1 MPLYKAPLRDMQFVL
16 HEMLQTEQNYQGLR
30 KYQESVNR
38 ELIDQYLEAA
48 ADFCENELA
57 PINQN
62 GDQEGCHLNQGVV
75 TTPKGFKEAYQ
86 KYAELGFTS
95 LTADPEYGGQGLPT
109 LLRIAISEMLC
120 GSNWAWAMYPGL
132 SHGAMRTIE
141 HHGTE
146 QQKQK
151 FLTKLISGVWTG
163 TMCLTESH
171 AGSDLGLIRTKAEPN
186 PDGSYS
192 ITGEK
197 IFISAGEHDLSE
209 NIIHIVLARLP
220 QAPAGTKGI
229 SLFIVPKFN
238 VSDDAQ
244 VLDRNLD
251 RNKVVC
257 SAIEHKM
264 GIHGNATCVL
274 NFDGAKGYLIGPENR
289 GLNCMFTFMNTA
301 RIGTAVQGLA
311 ASEISFQ
318 GALSYAKERL
328 AMRSLSGPKYP
339 EKNADPIIVHPAV
352 RSMLM
357 TQKAFSE
364 GGRALAYFLAH
375 HVDIVESSNDQEQ
388 QKHSDELLAFLTP
401 IAKAFL
407 TESGNESAKHGVQV
421 FGGHGFI
428 VEHGME
434 QIVRDARISTLY
446 EGTTEIQSLDLLARK
461 VLKSEGKL
469 LKNMTDLIDQ
479 FINQQQSSET
489 LKPYL
494 EKLAELKQQWLLLT
508 KTIAEKA
515 KHNPEEIGAASVDY
529 LYFSS
534 YVVFAYLWARMAQ
547 VAHEKLE
554 SGTQEEAFYKA
565 KLTTAKFFYQ
575 KLLHRTKSHAAS
587 IESGAESIMELDQD
601 AFAF

>member
-16 HEMLQTEQNYQGLR
+16 HEMLQTEENYQRLS

-120 GSNWAWAMYPGL
+120 GSNWAWAMYQGL

-146 QQKQK
+146 QQKQQ
-151 FLTKLISGVWTG
+151 FLAKLISGIWTG

-186 PDGSYS
+186 SDGSYS

-238 VSDDAQ
+238 VDDEGKLQ
-244 VLDRNLD
+244 DRNQ
-251 RNKVVC
+251 VVC

-274 NFDGAKGYLIGPENR
+274 NFDGAQGYLIGPENR

-357 TQKAFSE
+357 TQKAFAE
-364 GGRALAYFLAH
+364 GGRALAYFLAQ
-375 HVDIVESSNDQEQ
+375 HVDIVESSADQEQ
-388 QKHSDELLAFLTP
+388 QKQSDNLLAFLTP

-461 VLKSEGKL
+461 VLNSEGKL

-479 FINQQQSSET
+479 FILQHQANVA

-494 EKLAELKQQWLLLT
+494 EKLDELKQQWLSLT

-547 VAHEKLE
+547 VAHEKLAL
-554 SGTQEEAFYKA
+554 GTQEEAFYKA
-565 KLTTAKFFYQ
+565 KLSTAKFFYQ
-575 KLLHRTKSHAAS
+575 KLLHRTQSHAAA
-587 IESGAESIMELDQD
+587 IESGAESVMELDQD

>member
-16 HEMLQTEQNYQGLR
+16 HEMLQTAQNYQGLS

-146 QQKQK
+146 QQKQQY
-151 FLTKLISGVWTG
+151 LTKLISGVWTG

-238 VSDDAQ
+238 VDDEG
-244 VLDRNLD
+244 NLED

-352 RSMLM
+352 RTMLM

-364 GGRALAYFLAH
+364 GGRALAYFLAQ

-479 FINQQQSSET
+479 FIGQAQSNEV
-489 LKPYL
+489 LRPYL
-494 EKLAELKQQWLLLT
+494 EKLAELKQQWLSLT
-508 KTIAEKA
+508 KSIAEKA
-515 KHNPEEIGAASVDY
+515 KHNPEEVGAASVDY

-575 KLLHRTKSHAAS
+575 KLLHRTQSHAAS
-587 IESGAESIMELDQD
+587 IESGADAVMELDQD

>member
-16 HEMLQTEQNYQGLR
+16 HEMLQTEENYQRLS

-146 QQKQK
+146 QQKQQ
-151 FLTKLISGVWTG
+151 FLTKLISGTWTG

-186 PDGSYS
+186 LDGSYS

-238 VSDDAQ
+238 VDDEGNLQ
-244 VLDRNLD
+244 DRNQ
-251 RNKVVC
+251 VVC

-274 NFDGAKGYLIGPENR
+274 NFDSAQGYLIGPENR

-357 TQKAFSE
+357 TQKAFAE
-364 GGRALAYFLAH
+364 GGRALAYFLAQ
-375 HVDIVESSNDQEQ
+375 HVDIVESSADQEQ
-388 QKHSDELLAFLTP
+388 QKQSDNLLAFLTP

-461 VLKSEGKL
+461 VLNSEGKL

-479 FINQQQSSET
+479 FILQHQENVA

-494 EKLAELKQQWLLLT
+494 EKLDELKQQWLSLT

-547 VAHEKLE
+547 VAHEKLAL
-554 SGTQEEAFYKA
+554 GTQEEAFYKA
-565 KLTTAKFFYQ
+565 KLSTAKFFYQ
-575 KLLHRTKSHAAS
+575 KLLHRTQSHAAA
-587 IESGAESIMELDQD
+587 IESGAESIMEIDQE

>member
-16 HEMLQTEQNYQGLR
+16 HEMLQTEENYQHLS

-95 LTADPEYGGQGLPT
+95 LAADPEYGGQGLPT

-120 GSNWAWAMYPGL
+120 GSNWAWAMYQGL

-146 QQKQK
+146 QQKQQ
-151 FLTKLISGVWTG
+151 FLTKLISGIWTG

-186 PDGSYS
+186 SDGSYS

-238 VSDDAQ
+238 VDDEGNLQ
-244 VLDRNLD
+244 NRNQ
-251 RNKVVC
+251 VVC

-274 NFDGAKGYLIGPENR
+274 NFDGAQGYLIGPENR

-357 TQKAFSE
+357 TQKAFAE
-364 GGRALAYFLAH
+364 GGRALAYFLAQ
-375 HVDIVESSNDQEQ
+375 HVDIVESSADQEQ
-388 QKHSDELLAFLTP
+388 QKQSDELLAFLTP

-461 VLKSEGKL
+461 VLNSEGKL

-479 FINQQQSSET
+479 FILQHQANVA

-494 EKLAELKQQWLLLT
+494 EKLGELKQQWLSLT

-515 KHNPEEIGAASVDY
+515 KYNPEEIGAASVDY

-547 VAHEKLE
+547 VAHEKLAL
-554 SGTQEEAFYKA
+554 GTKEEAFYKA
-565 KLTTAKFFYQ
+565 KLSTAKFFYQ
-575 KLLHRTKSHAAS
+575 KLLHRTQSHAAA
-587 IESGAESIMELDQD
+587 IESGADCVMELDQE

>member
-1 MPLYKAPLRDMQFVL
+1 MPAYKAPLRDMQFVL
-16 HEMLQTEQNYQGLR
+16 HELLQTEQLYQQMP
-30 KYQESVNR
+30 KYQENVSL
-38 ELIDQYLEAA
+38 ELINQYLEVA

-57 PINQN
+57 PLNHI
-62 GDQEGCHLNQGVV
+62 GDQQGCHLDKGKV
-75 TTPKGFKEAYQ
+75 TTPDGFKEAYQ
-86 KYAELGFTS
+86 KYTELGFTS
-95 LTADPEYGGQGLPT
+95 LTADTAYGGQGLPT
-109 LLRIAISEMLC
+109 LLRISISEMLC
-120 GSNWAWAMYPGL
+120 GSNWAWAMYQGL

-146 QQKQK
+146 EQKQTY
-151 FLTKLISGVWTG
+151 LTQLVSGKWTG
-163 TMCLTESH
+163 TMCLTEAQ
-171 AGSDLGLIRTKAEPN
+171 AGSDLGLVRTKAEPN
-186 PDGSYS
+186 EDGSYS

-197 IFISAGEHDLSE
+197 IFISAGEHDLTE

-220 QAPAGTKGI
+220 NAPAGTKGI

-238 VSDDAQ
+238 VDEAGN
-244 VLDRNLD
+244 LADRN
-251 RNKVVC
+251 RVVC

-274 NFDGAKGYLIGPENR
+274 NFDGAKGFLIGPEHR

-318 GALSYAKERL
+318 GALTYAKDRL
-328 AMRSLSGPKYP
+328 AMRSLSGAKYP
-339 EKNADPIIVHPAV
+339 DKNADPIIVHPAV
-352 RSMLM
+352 RTMLM

-364 GGRALAYFLAH
+364 GGRALAYFLAQH
-375 HVDIVESSNDQEQ
+375 ADILEVSNNPEQ
-388 QKHSDELLAFLTP
+388 QKLSDELLAFLTP

-428 VEHGME
+428 AEHGME

-446 EGTTEIQSLDLLARK
+446 EGTTEIQALDLLARK
-461 VLKSEGKL
+461 VLKSGGKL
-469 LKNMTDLIDQ
+469 LQNMIQLIEE
-479 FINQQQSSET
+479 FVEHHSGHTALI
-489 LKPYL
+489 PYT
-494 EKLAELKQQWLLLT
+494 EKLTELT
-508 KTIAEKA
+508 KQWNGITQEISEKA
-515 KHNPEEIGAASVDY
+515 KQNPEEIGAASVDY

-547 VAHEKLE
+547 VADEKLQA
-554 SGTQEEAFYKA
+554 GTSDEQFYRA

-575 KLLHRTKSHAAS
+575 KLLIRTQTHLAA
-587 IESGAESIMELDQD
+587 IRSGAESVMELEQNH
-601 AFAF
+601 FCF

>member
-16 HEMLQTEQNYQGLR
+16 HEMLQTEQNYQGLS

-146 QQKQK
+146 QQKQQY
-151 FLTKLISGVWTG
+151 LTKLISGVWTG

-186 PDGSYS
+186 SDGSYS

-238 VSDDAQ
+238 VDDEG
-244 VLDRNLD
+244 NLED

-328 AMRSLSGPKYP
+328 AMRSLSGPQYP

-364 GGRALAYFLAH
+364 GGRALAYFLAQ
-375 HVDIVESSNDQEQ
+375 HVDIVESSNNQEQ

-469 LKNMTDLIDQ
+469 IKNMTDLIDR
-479 FINQQQSSET
+479 FIGQHQSNEV
-489 LKPYL
+489 LKHYL
-494 EKLAELKQQWLLLT
+494 EKLAELKQQWLSLT

-547 VAHEKLE
+547 VAHEKIE

-575 KLLHRTKSHAAS
+575 KLLHRTQSHAAS
-587 IESGAESIMELDQD
+587 IESGAESVMELDQE
-601 AFAF
+601 AFVF

>member
-16 HEMLQTEQNYQGLR
+16 HEMLQIEQNYQGLS

-146 QQKQK
+146 QQKKQY
-151 FLTKLISGVWTG
+151 LTKLISGAWTG

-238 VSDDAQ
+238 VDGEG
-244 VLDRNLD
+244 NLED
-251 RNKVVC
+251 RNKIVC

-311 ASEISFQ
+311 ASEIAFQ

-328 AMRSLSGPKYP
+328 AMRSLSGPQYP
-339 EKNADPIIVHPAV
+339 DKNADPIIVHPAV

-364 GGRALAYFLAH
+364 GGRALAYFLAQ
-375 HVDIVESSNDQEQ
+375 HVDIVESSNDQKQ

-479 FINQQQSSET
+479 FIGQQQSNEV

-494 EKLAELKQQWLLLT
+494 EKLAELKQQWLSLT
-508 KTIAEKA
+508 KTIADKA

-554 SGTQEEAFYKA
+554 SGTQEEDFYKA

-575 KLLHRTKSHAAS
+575 KLLHRTQSHAAS
-587 IESGAESIMELDQD
+587 IESGAESVMELDQD

>member
-16 HEMLQTEQNYQGLR
+16 HEMLQTEQNYQGLS

-75 TTPKGFKEAYQ
+75 TAPKGFKEAYQ

-151 FLTKLISGVWTG
+151 FLTKLISGAWTG

-186 PDGSYS
+186 LDGSYS

-244 VLDRNLD
+244 VLDC
-251 RNKVVC
+251 NKVVC

-311 ASEISFQ
+311 ASEIAFQ

-364 GGRALAYFLAH
+364 GGRALAYFLAQ
-375 HVDIVESSNDQEQ
+375 HVDIVESSNDQQQ

-407 TESGNESAKHGVQV
+407 TESGNESAKHGIQV

-479 FINQQQSSET
+479 FIGQQQSNEVLT
-489 LKPYL
+489 PYL

-508 KTIAEKA
+508 KSIAEKA

-547 VAHEKLE
+547 VAYEKLE
-554 SGTQEEAFYKA
+554 SGTQEQAFYKA

-575 KLLHRTKSHAAS
+575 KLLHRTQSHAVS
-587 IESGAESIMELDQD
+587 IESGAESVMELDQD

>member
-16 HEMLQTEQNYQGLR
+16 HEMLQTEQNYQGLS

-238 VSDDAQ
+238 VSDDGQ
-244 VLDRNLD
+244 VLDRN
-251 RNKVVC
+251 KVFC

-364 GGRALAYFLAH
+364 GGRALAYFLAQ

-401 IAKAFL
+401 IAKVFL

-479 FINQQQSSET
+479 FISQHQSNEV

-494 EKLAELKQQWLLLT
+494 EKLAELKQQWLSLT
-508 KTIAEKA
+508 KSIAEKA

-547 VAHEKLE
+547 VAHEKLA

-575 KLLHRTKSHAAS
+575 KLLHRIQSYAAS
-587 IESGAESIMELDQD
+587 IESGADTVMELDQD

>member
-16 HEMLQTEQNYQGLR
+16 HEMLQTEQNYQGLS

-151 FLTKLISGVWTG
+151 FLTKLISGAWTG

-238 VSDDAQ
+238 VSDDGK
-244 VLDRNLD
+244 VLD

-328 AMRSLSGPKYP
+328 AMRSLSGPQYP
-339 EKNADPIIVHPAV
+339 QKNADPIIVHPAV

-364 GGRALAYFLAH
+364 GGRALAYFLAQ

-479 FINQQQSSET
+479 FISQHQSNEV

-494 EKLAELKQQWLLLT
+494 EKLAELKQQWLSLT
-508 KTIAEKA
+508 KSIAAKA

-547 VAHEKLE
+547 VAYEKLE
-554 SGTQEEAFYKA
+554 SGTQEEDFYKA

-575 KLLHRTKSHAAS
+575 KLLHRTQSHAAS
-587 IESGAESIMELDQD
+587 IESGAESVMELDQD
-601 AFAF
+601 TFAF

>member
-16 HEMLQTEQNYQGLR
+16 HEMLQTEQNYQGLS

-75 TTPKGFKEAYQ
+75 TTPKGFKGAYQ

-146 QQKQK
+146 QQKQQY
-151 FLTKLISGVWTG
+151 LTKLISGAWTG

-238 VSDDAQ
+238 VSDDGQ
-244 VLDRNLD
+244 VLDRN
-251 RNKVVC
+251 NVVC

-364 GGRALAYFLAH
+364 GGRALAYFLAQ

-469 LKNMTDLIDQ
+469 LKNITDLIDQ
-479 FINQQQSSET
+479 FISQHQSNEV
-489 LKPYL
+489 LKSYL
-494 EKLAELKQQWLLLT
+494 EKLAELKQQWLSLT
-508 KTIAEKA
+508 KSIAEKA

-575 KLLHRTKSHAAS
+575 KLLHRTQSHAAS
-587 IESGAESIMELDQD
+587 IESGAESVMELDQD

>member
-1 MPLYKAPLRDMQFVL
+1 MPAYKAPLRDMQFVL
-16 HEMLQTEQNYQGLR
+16 HELLQTEQLYQQMP
-30 KYQESVNR
+30 KYQENVSL
-38 ELIDQYLEAA
+38 ELINQYLEVA

-57 PINQN
+57 PLNHI
-62 GDQEGCHLNQGVV
+62 GDQQGCHLDKGKV
-75 TTPKGFKEAYQ
+75 TTPDGFKEAYQ
-86 KYAELGFTS
+86 KYTELGFTS
-95 LTADPEYGGQGLPT
+95 LTADTAYGGQGLPT
-109 LLRIAISEMLC
+109 LLRISISEMLC
-120 GSNWAWAMYPGL
+120 GSNWAWAMYQGL

-146 QQKQK
+146 EQKQTY
-151 FLTKLISGVWTG
+151 LTQLVSGKWTG
-163 TMCLTESH
+163 TMCLTEAQ
-171 AGSDLGLIRTKAEPN
+171 AGSDLGLVRTKAEPN
-186 PDGSYS
+186 EDGSYS

-197 IFISAGEHDLSE
+197 IFISAGEHDLTE

-220 QAPAGTKGI
+220 NAPAGTKGI

-238 VSDDAQ
+238 VDEAGN
-244 VLDRNLD
+244 LADRN
-251 RNKVVC
+251 RVVC

-274 NFDGAKGYLIGPENR
+274 NFDGAKGFLIGPEHR

-318 GALSYAKERL
+318 GALTYAKDRL
-328 AMRSLSGPKYP
+328 AMRSLSGAKYP
-339 EKNADPIIVHPAV
+339 DKNADPIIVHPAV
-352 RSMLM
+352 RTMLM

-364 GGRALAYFLAH
+364 GGRALAYFLAQH
-375 HVDIVESSNDQEQ
+375 ADILEVSNNPEQ
-388 QKHSDELLAFLTP
+388 QKLSDELLAFLTP

-428 VEHGME
+428 AEHGME

-446 EGTTEIQSLDLLARK
+446 EGTTEIQALDLLARK
-461 VLKSEGKL
+461 VLKSGGKL
-469 LKNMTDLIDQ
+469 LQNMIQLIEE
-479 FINQQQSSET
+479 FVEHHSGHTALI
-489 LKPYL
+489 PYT
-494 EKLAELKQQWLLLT
+494 EKLTELT
-508 KTIAEKA
+508 KQWNGITQEISEKA
-515 KHNPEEIGAASVDY
+515 KQSPEEIGAASVDY

-547 VAHEKLE
+547 VADEKLQA
-554 SGTQEEAFYKA
+554 GTSDEQFYRA

-575 KLLHRTKSHAAS
+575 KLLIRTQTHLAA
-587 IESGAESIMELDQD
+587 IRSGAESVMELEQNH
-601 AFAF
+601 FCF

>member
-16 HEMLQTEQNYQGLR
+16 HEMLQTEQNYQRLS

-120 GSNWAWAMYPGL
+120 GSNWAWAMYQGL

-146 QQKQK
+146 QQKQQ
-151 FLTKLISGVWTG
+151 FLTKLISGTWTG

-238 VSDDAQ
+238 VDDEGNLQ
-244 VLDRNLD
+244 DRNQ
-251 RNKVVC
+251 VIC

-274 NFDGAKGYLIGPENR
+274 NFDGAQGYLIGPENR

-357 TQKAFSE
+357 TQKAFAE
-364 GGRALAYFLAH
+364 GGRALAYFLAQ
-375 HVDIVESSNDQEQ
+375 HVDIVESSSDQEQ
-388 QKHSDELLAFLTP
+388 QKQSDNLLAFLTP

-461 VLKSEGKL
+461 VLNSEGKL

-479 FINQQQSSET
+479 FILKHQANVA

-494 EKLAELKQQWLLLT
+494 EKLDELKQQWLSLT

-547 VAHEKLE
+547 VAHEKLAL
-554 SGTQEEAFYKA
+554 GTQEEAFYKA
-565 KLTTAKFFYQ
+565 KLSTAKFFYQ
-575 KLLHRTKSHAAS
+575 KLLHRTQSHAAA
-587 IESGAESIMELDQD
+587 IESGAESVMELDQD

>member
-16 HEMLQTEQNYQGLR
+16 HEMLQTEENYQRLS

-120 GSNWAWAMYPGL
+120 GSNWAWAMYQGL

-146 QQKQK
+146 QQKQQ

-238 VSDDAQ
+238 VDDEGNLQ
-244 VLDRNLD
+244 DRNQ
-251 RNKVVC
+251 VVC

-274 NFDGAKGYLIGPENR
+274 NFDGAQGYLIGPENR

-357 TQKAFSE
+357 TQKAFAE
-364 GGRALAYFLAH
+364 GGRALAYFLAQ
-375 HVDIVESSNDQEQ
+375 HVDIVESSADQEQ
-388 QKHSDELLAFLTP
+388 QKQSDNLLAFLTP

-461 VLKSEGKL
+461 VLNSEGKL

-479 FINQQQSSET
+479 FILQHQANIA

-494 EKLAELKQQWLLLT
+494 EKLDELKQQWLSLT

-534 YVVFAYLWARMAQ
+534 YVVFAYLWARMVQ
-547 VAHEKLE
+547 VAHEKLAL
-554 SGTQEEAFYKA
+554 GTQEEAFYKA
-565 KLTTAKFFYQ
+565 KLSTAKFFYQ
-575 KLLHRTKSHAAS
+575 KLLHRTQSHAAA
-587 IESGAESIMELDQD
+587 IESGAESVMELDQD

>member
-1 MPLYKAPLRDMQFVL
+1 
-16 HEMLQTEQNYQGLR
+16 
-30 KYQESVNR
+30 
-38 ELIDQYLEAA
+38 
-48 ADFCENELA
+48 
-57 PINQN
+57 
-62 GDQEGCHLNQGVV
+62 
-75 TTPKGFKEAYQ
+75 
-86 KYAELGFTS
+86 
-95 LTADPEYGGQGLPT
+95 
-109 LLRIAISEMLC
+109 
-120 GSNWAWAMYPGL
+120 
-132 SHGAMRTIE
+132 
-141 HHGTE
+141 
-146 QQKQK
+146 
-151 FLTKLISGVWTG
+151 
-163 TMCLTESH
+163 MCLTESH

-238 VSDDAQ
+238 VSDDGQ
-244 VLDRNLD
+244 VLD

-311 ASEISFQ
+311 ASEIAFQ

-357 TQKAFSE
+357 TQKAFLKVAVHWLIFWLSMS
-364 GGRALAYFLAH
+364 
-375 HVDIVESSNDQEQ
+375 I
-388 QKHSDELLAFLTP
+388 LL
-401 IAKAFL
+401 KAQMIRNSKNTQMNYLRFNANCQSFL

-479 FINQQQSSET
+479 FISQHQSNEV

-494 EKLAELKQQWLLLT
+494 EKLAELKQQWLSLT
-508 KTIAEKA
+508 KSIAEKA

-534 YVVFAYLWARMAQ
+534 YIVFAYLWARMAQ

-554 SGTQEEAFYKA
+554 SGTQEEAFIK
-565 KLTTAKFFYQ
+565 Q
-575 KLLHRTKSHAAS
+575 N
-587 IESGAESIMELDQD
+587 
-601 AFAF
+601 

>member
-16 HEMLQTEQNYQGLR
+16 HEMLQTEQNYQRLS

-120 GSNWAWAMYPGL
+120 GSNWAWAMYQGL

-146 QQKQK
+146 QQKQQ
-151 FLTKLISGVWTG
+151 FLTKLISGIWTG

-220 QAPAGTKGI
+220 QSPAGTKGI

-238 VSDDAQ
+238 VDDEGNLQ
-244 VLDRNLD
+244 DRNQ
-251 RNKVVC
+251 VVC

-274 NFDGAKGYLIGPENR
+274 NFDGAQGYLIGPENR

-357 TQKAFSE
+357 TQKAFAE
-364 GGRALAYFLAH
+364 GGRALAYFLAQ
-375 HVDIVESSNDQEQ
+375 HVDIVESSADQEQ
-388 QKHSDELLAFLTP
+388 QKQSDNLLAFLTP

-461 VLKSEGKL
+461 VLNSEGKL

-479 FINQQQSSET
+479 FILQHQANVA

-494 EKLAELKQQWLLLT
+494 EKLDELKQQWLSLT
-508 KTIAEKA
+508 TTIAEKA

-534 YVVFAYLWARMAQ
+534 YVVFAYLWARMVQ
-547 VAHEKLE
+547 VAYERLE
-554 SGTQEEAFYKA
+554 VGTQEEAFYKA

-575 KLLHRTKSHAAS
+575 KLLHRTQSHAAA
-587 IESGAESIMELDQD
+587 IESGAESVMELDQD

>member
-16 HEMLQTEQNYQGLR
+16 HEMLQTEENYQRLS

-120 GSNWAWAMYPGL
+120 GSNWAWAMYQGL

-146 QQKQK
+146 QQKQQ
-151 FLTKLISGVWTG
+151 FLTKLISGIWTG

-238 VSDDAQ
+238 VDDEGNLQ
-244 VLDRNLD
+244 DRNQ
-251 RNKVVC
+251 VVC

-274 NFDGAKGYLIGPENR
+274 NFDGAQGYLIGPENR

-357 TQKAFSE
+357 TQKAFAE
-364 GGRALAYFLAH
+364 GGRALAYFLAQ
-375 HVDIVESSNDQEQ
+375 HVDIVESSSDQEQ
-388 QKHSDELLAFLTP
+388 QKQSDNLLAFLTP

-461 VLKSEGKL
+461 VLNSEGKL

-479 FINQQQSSET
+479 FIVQHQANVA

-494 EKLAELKQQWLLLT
+494 EKLDELKQQWLSLT
-508 KTIAEKA
+508 TTIAEKA

-547 VAHEKLE
+547 VAHEKLAL
-554 SGTQEEAFYKA
+554 GTQEEAFYKA
-565 KLTTAKFFYQ
+565 KLSTAKFFYQ
-575 KLLHRTKSHAAS
+575 KLLHRTQSHAAA
-587 IESGAESIMELDQD
+587 IESGAESVMELDQD

>member
-16 HEMLQTEQNYQGLR
+16 HEMLQTEQNYQGLS

-62 GDQEGCHLNQGVV
+62 GDQEGCHLNQSVV

-146 QQKQK
+146 QQKQQY
-151 FLTKLISGVWTG
+151 LTKLISGVWTG

-238 VSDDAQ
+238 IDDEG
-244 VLDRNLD
+244 NLED

-328 AMRSLSGPKYP
+328 AMRSLSGPQYP

-352 RSMLM
+352 RTMLM

-364 GGRALAYFLAH
+364 GGRALAYFLAQ

-479 FINQQQSSET
+479 FIGQQQTNEV
-489 LKPYL
+489 LRPYL
-494 EKLAELKQQWLLLT
+494 EKLAELKQQWLSLT
-508 KTIAEKA
+508 KSIAEKA

-554 SGTQEEAFYKA
+554 SGTQEQAFYKA

-575 KLLHRTKSHAAS
+575 KLLHRTQSHAAS
-587 IESGAESIMELDQD
+587 IESGADAVMELDQD

>member
-16 HEMLQTEQNYQGLR
+16 HEMLQTEQNYQRLS

-120 GSNWAWAMYPGL
+120 GSNWAWAMYQGL

-146 QQKQK
+146 QQKQQ
-151 FLTKLISGVWTG
+151 FLTKLISGIWTG

-186 PDGSYS
+186 LDGSYS

-238 VSDDAQ
+238 VDDEGNLQ
-244 VLDRNLD
+244 DRNQ
-251 RNKVVC
+251 VVC

-274 NFDGAKGYLIGPENR
+274 NFDGAQGYLIGPENR

-357 TQKAFSE
+357 TQKAFAE
-364 GGRALAYFLAH
+364 GGRALAYFLAQ
-375 HVDIVESSNDQEQ
+375 HVDIVESSADQEQ
-388 QKHSDELLAFLTP
+388 QKQSDNLLAFLTP

-461 VLKSEGKL
+461 VLNSEGKL

-479 FINQQQSSET
+479 FILQHQANVA

-494 EKLAELKQQWLLLT
+494 EKLDELKQQWLSLT
-508 KTIAEKA
+508 TTIAEKA

-547 VAHEKLE
+547 VAHEKLAL
-554 SGTQEEAFYKA
+554 GTQEEAFYKA
-565 KLTTAKFFYQ
+565 KLSTAKFFYQ
-575 KLLHRTKSHAAS
+575 KLLHRTQSHAAA
-587 IESGAESIMELDQD
+587 IESGAESVMELDQE

>member
-1 MPLYKAPLRDMQFVL
+1 M
-16 HEMLQTEQNYQGLR
+16 
-30 KYQESVNR
+30 
-38 ELIDQYLEAA
+38 
-48 ADFCENELA
+48 
-57 PINQN
+57 
-62 GDQEGCHLNQGVV
+62 
-75 TTPKGFKEAYQ
+75 
-86 KYAELGFTS
+86 
-95 LTADPEYGGQGLPT
+95 
-109 LLRIAISEMLC
+109 
-120 GSNWAWAMYPGL
+120 
-132 SHGAMRTIE
+132 
-141 HHGTE
+141 
-146 QQKQK
+146 
-151 FLTKLISGVWTG
+151 
-163 TMCLTESH
+163 
-171 AGSDLGLIRTKAEPN
+171 
-186 PDGSYS
+186 
-192 ITGEK
+192 
-197 IFISAGEHDLSE
+197 
-209 NIIHIVLARLP
+209 
-220 QAPAGTKGI
+220 
-229 SLFIVPKFN
+229 PKFN
-238 VSDDAQ
+238 VSDDGQ
-244 VLDRNLD
+244 MLD

-328 AMRSLSGPKYP
+328 AMRSLPGPKYP
-339 EKNADPIIVHPAV
+339 DKNADPIIVHPAV

-364 GGRALAYFLAH
+364 GGRALAYFLAQ
-375 HVDIVESSNDQEQ
+375 HVDIVESSNDQQQ

-479 FINQQQSSET
+479 FIGQQQSSET

-494 EKLAELKQQWLLLT
+494 EKLAELKQQWLSLT
-508 KTIAEKA
+508 KTIADKA

-575 KLLHRTKSHAAS
+575 KLLHRTQSHAAS
-587 IESGAESIMELDQD
+587 IESGAESVMELDQD

>member
-16 HEMLQTEQNYQGLR
+16 HEMLQTEQNYQGLS

-75 TTPKGFKEAYQ
+75 ITPKGFKEAYQ

-146 QQKQK
+146 QQKQQY
-151 FLTKLISGVWTG
+151 LTKLISGVWTG

-238 VSDDAQ
+238 VSDDGQ
-244 VLDRNLD
+244 VLDRN
-251 RNKVVC
+251 NVVC

-274 NFDGAKGYLIGPENR
+274 NFDDAKGYLIGPENR

-357 TQKAFSE
+357 TQKSFSE
-364 GGRALAYFLAH
+364 GGRALAYFLAQ
-375 HVDIVESSNDQEQ
+375 HVDIVESSNDQQQ

-479 FINQQQSSET
+479 FIAQAQSNEV

-494 EKLAELKQQWLLLT
+494 EKLAVLKQQWLSLT

-575 KLLHRTKSHAAS
+575 KLLHRIQSHAAS
-587 IESGAESIMELDQD
+587 IESGAESVMELDQD

>member
-16 HEMLQTEQNYQGLR
+16 HEMLQKEQNYQGLS

-238 VSDDAQ
+238 VSDDGQ
-244 VLDRNLD
+244 VLDRN
-251 RNKVVC
+251 KVFC

-364 GGRALAYFLAH
+364 GGRALAYFLAQ

-401 IAKAFL
+401 IAKVFL

-479 FINQQQSSET
+479 FISQHQSNEV

-494 EKLAELKQQWLLLT
+494 EKLAELKQQWLSLT
-508 KTIAEKA
+508 KSIAEKA

-547 VAHEKLE
+547 VAHEKLA

-575 KLLHRTKSHAAS
+575 KLLHRTQSYAAS
-587 IESGAESIMELDQD
+587 IESGADTVMELDQD

>member
-16 HEMLQTEQNYQGLR
+16 HEMLQTEQNYQGLS

-146 QQKQK
+146 QQKQQY
-151 FLTKLISGVWTG
+151 LTKLISGVWTG

-238 VSDDAQ
+238 VDDEG
-244 VLDRNLD
+244 NLED

-328 AMRSLSGPKYP
+328 AMRSLSGPQYP

-352 RSMLM
+352 RTMLM
-357 TQKAFSE
+357 TQKVFSE
-364 GGRALAYFLAH
+364 GGRALAYFLAQ
-375 HVDIVESSNDQEQ
+375 HVDIVESSNDQQQ
-388 QKHSDELLAFLTP
+388 QKHSGELLAFLTP

-479 FINQQQSSET
+479 FIGQAQSNEV
-489 LKPYL
+489 LRPYL
-494 EKLAELKQQWLLLT
+494 EKLAELKQQWLSLT
-508 KTIAEKA
+508 KSIAEKA

-554 SGTQEEAFYKA
+554 SGTQEQAFYKA
-565 KLTTAKFFYQ
+565 KLTTANFFYQ
-575 KLLHRTKSHAAS
+575 KLLHRTQSHAAS
-587 IESGAESIMELDQD
+587 IESGADAVMELDQD

>member
-1 MPLYKAPLRDMQFVL
+1 MPEAFTGLNRIPILMIGPLLHLTGEAFVPLVGGDPIGRRPVDFHVAALARARRRGRGGAGRDHGPGV
-16 HEMLQTEQNYQGLR
+16 
-30 KYQESVNR
+30 
-38 ELIDQYLEAA
+38 AA
-48 ADFCENELA
+48 ARR
-57 PINQN
+57 
-62 GDQEGCHLNQGVV
+62 
-75 TTPKGFKEAYQ
+75 
-86 KYAELGFTS
+86 
-95 LTADPEYGGQGLPT
+95 ADRPAVPERGRHRDGAAVRGAGRGQDGAAQRGHRTRGGG
-109 LLRIAISEMLC
+109 
-120 GSNWAWAMYPGL
+120 
-132 SHGAMRTIE
+132 
-141 HHGTE
+141 
-146 QQKQK
+146 
-151 FLTKLISGVWTG
+151 
-163 TMCLTESH
+163 
-171 AGSDLGLIRTKAEPN
+171 
-186 PDGSYS
+186 
-192 ITGEK
+192 
-197 IFISAGEHDLSE
+197 
-209 NIIHIVLARLP
+209 RLP

-238 VSDDAQ
+238 VDDEGNLQ
-244 VLDRNLD
+244 DRNQ
-251 RNKVVC
+251 VVC

-274 NFDGAKGYLIGPENR
+274 NFDGAQGYLIGPENR

-357 TQKAFSE
+357 TQKAFAE
-364 GGRALAYFLAH
+364 GGRALAYFLAQ
-375 HVDIVESSNDQEQ
+375 HVDIVESSADQEQ
-388 QKHSDELLAFLTP
+388 QKQSDNLLAFLTP

-479 FINQQQSSET
+479 FIIQHQSNEV

-494 EKLAELKQQWLLLT
+494 EKLGELKQQWLSLT

-534 YVVFAYLWARMAQ
+534 YVVFAYLWVRMAQ

-554 SGTQEEAFYKA
+554 AGTQEEAFYKA
-565 KLTTAKFFYQ
+565 KLSTAKFFYQ
-575 KLLHRTKSHAAS
+575 KLLHRTQSHAAA
-587 IESGAESIMELDQD
+587 IESGAESVMELDQED
-601 AFAF
+601 FAF

>member
-16 HEMLQTEQNYQGLR
+16 HEMLQTEQNYQGLS
-30 KYQESVNR
+30 KYQENVNR

-146 QQKQK
+146 QQKQQY
-151 FLTKLISGVWTG
+151 LTKLISGVWTG

-238 VSDDAQ
+238 VDDEG
-244 VLDRNLD
+244 NLED
-251 RNKVVC
+251 GNKVVC

-328 AMRSLSGPKYP
+328 AMRSLSGPQYP

-364 GGRALAYFLAH
+364 GGRALAYFLAQ
-375 HVDIVESSNDQEQ
+375 HVDIVESSNNQEQ

-461 VLKSEGKL
+461 VLKSDGKL

-479 FINQQQSSET
+479 LISQHQSNEV

-494 EKLAELKQQWLLLT
+494 EKLAELKQQWVALT

-547 VAHEKLE
+547 VAHEKIE

-575 KLLHRTKSHAAS
+575 KLLHRTQSHAAS
-587 IESGAESIMELDQD
+587 IESGADAVMELDQD

>member
-95 LTADPEYGGQGLPT
+95 LTADSEYGGQGLPT

-186 PDGSYS
+186 LDGSYS

-238 VSDDAQ
+238 VSDDGQ
-244 VLDRNLD
+244 VLDC
-251 RNKVVC
+251 NKVVC

-301 RIGTAVQGLA
+301 RIGTAVQGLV

-364 GGRALAYFLAH
+364 GGRALAYFLAQ

-479 FINQQQSSET
+479 FISQHQSNEV
-489 LKPYL
+489 LKSYL
-494 EKLAELKQQWLLLT
+494 EKLAELKQQWLSLT
-508 KTIAEKA
+508 KSIAEKA

-575 KLLHRTKSHAAS
+575 KLLHRTQSHAAS
-587 IESGAESIMELDQD
+587 IESGAESVMELDQN

>member
-16 HEMLQTEQNYQGLR
+16 HEMLQTEQNYQGLS

-62 GDQEGCHLNQGVV
+62 GDQEGCHLNQDVV

-146 QQKQK
+146 QQKQQY
-151 FLTKLISGVWTG
+151 LTKLISGVWTG

-229 SLFIVPKFN
+229 SLFIVPKVN
-238 VSDDAQ
+238 VDDEG
-244 VLDRNLD
+244 NLED
-251 RNKVVC
+251 RNKVIC

-328 AMRSLSGPKYP
+328 AMCSLSGPKYP

-364 GGRALAYFLAH
+364 GGRALAYFLAQ
-375 HVDIVESSNDQEQ
+375 HVDIVESSNDQQQ

-479 FINQQQSSET
+479 FIGQHQSNEV
-489 LKPYL
+489 LKSYL
-494 EKLAELKQQWLLLT
+494 EKLIELKEQWLSLT
-508 KTIAEKA
+508 KTIADKA
-515 KHNPEEIGAASVDY
+515 KRNPEEIGAASVDY

-575 KLLHRTKSHAAS
+575 KLLHRTQSHAAS
-587 IESGAESIMELDQD
+587 IESGAESVMELDQD

>member
-16 HEMLQTEQNYQGLR
+16 HEMLETEQNYQRLS

-120 GSNWAWAMYPGL
+120 GSNWAWAMYQGL

-146 QQKQK
+146 QQKQQ
-151 FLTKLISGVWTG
+151 FLTKLISGIWTG

-238 VSDDAQ
+238 VDDEGNLQ
-244 VLDRNLD
+244 DRNQ
-251 RNKVVC
+251 VVC

-274 NFDGAKGYLIGPENR
+274 NFDGAQGYLIGPENR

-357 TQKAFSE
+357 TQKAFAE
-364 GGRALAYFLAH
+364 GGRALAYFLAQ
-375 HVDIVESSNDQEQ
+375 HVDIVESSADQEQ
-388 QKHSDELLAFLTP
+388 QKQSDNLLAFLTP

-461 VLKSEGKL
+461 VLNSEGKL

-479 FINQQQSSET
+479 FILQHQANVA

-494 EKLAELKQQWLLLT
+494 EKLGELKQQWLSLT

-547 VAHEKLE
+547 VAHEKLAL
-554 SGTQEEAFYKA
+554 GTQEEAFYKA
-565 KLTTAKFFYQ
+565 KLSTAKFFYQ
-575 KLLHRTKSHAAS
+575 KLLHRTQSHAAA
-587 IESGAESIMELDQD
+587 IESGAESVMELDQD

>member
-16 HEMLQTEQNYQGLR
+16 HEMLQTEQNYQGLS

-146 QQKQK
+146 QQKQQY
-151 FLTKLISGVWTG
+151 LTKLISGVWTG

-171 AGSDLGLIRTKAEPN
+171 AGSDLGLIRTKAEPS
-186 PDGSYS
+186 PDGSYL

-220 QAPAGTKGI
+220 QAPSGTKGI

-238 VSDDAQ
+238 VDGEG
-244 VLDRNLD
+244 NLED

-352 RSMLM
+352 RTMLM

-364 GGRALAYFLAH
+364 GGRALAYFLAQ
-375 HVDIVESSNDQEQ
+375 HVDIVESSNDQHQ

-479 FINQQQSSET
+479 FIAQAQSNEV
-489 LKPYL
+489 LRPYL
-494 EKLAELKQQWLLLT
+494 EKLAELKQQWLSLT
-508 KTIAEKA
+508 KSIAEKA
-515 KHNPEEIGAASVDY
+515 KHNPEEVGAASVDY

-554 SGTQEEAFYKA
+554 SGTQEQAFYKA

-575 KLLHRTKSHAAS
+575 KLLHRTQSHAAS
-587 IESGAESIMELDQD
+587 IESGADAVMELDQD

>member
-16 HEMLQTEQNYQGLR
+16 HEMLHTEQNYQGLS

-62 GDQEGCHLNQGVV
+62 GDQEGCHLNQGIV

-238 VSDDAQ
+238 VSDDGQ
-244 VLDRNLD
+244 VLDRN
-251 RNKVVC
+251 NVVC

-328 AMRSLSGPKYP
+328 AMRSLSGPQYP

-364 GGRALAYFLAH
+364 GGRALAYFLAQ

-479 FINQQQSSET
+479 FISQHQSNEV

-494 EKLAELKQQWLLLT
+494 EKLAELKQQWLSLT
-508 KTIAEKA
+508 KSIAEKA

-534 YVVFAYLWARMAQ
+534 YVVFAYFWARMAQ

-575 KLLHRTKSHAAS
+575 KLLHRTQSHAAS
-587 IESGAESIMELDQD
+587 IESGADAVMELDQD

>member
-16 HEMLQTEQNYQGLR
+16 HEMLQTEENYQRLS

-120 GSNWAWAMYPGL
+120 GSNWAWAMYQGL

-146 QQKQK
+146 QQKQQ
-151 FLTKLISGVWTG
+151 FLTKLISGIWTG

-220 QAPAGTKGI
+220 QSPAGTKGI

-238 VSDDAQ
+238 VDDEGNLQ
-244 VLDRNLD
+244 DRNQ
-251 RNKVVC
+251 VVC

-274 NFDGAKGYLIGPENR
+274 NFDGAQGYLIGPENR

-357 TQKAFSE
+357 TQKAFAE
-364 GGRALAYFLAH
+364 GGRALAYFLAQ
-375 HVDIVESSNDQEQ
+375 HVDIVESSADQEQ
-388 QKHSDELLAFLTP
+388 QKQSDNLLAFLTP

-461 VLKSEGKL
+461 VLNSEGKL

-479 FINQQQSSET
+479 FILQHQANVA

-494 EKLAELKQQWLLLT
+494 EKLGELKQQWLSLT

-547 VAHEKLE
+547 VAHEKLAL
-554 SGTQEEAFYKA
+554 GTQEEAFYKA

-575 KLLHRTKSHAAS
+575 KLLHRTQSHAAA
-587 IESGAESIMELDQD
+587 IESGAESVMELDQE
-601 AFAF
+601 AFTF